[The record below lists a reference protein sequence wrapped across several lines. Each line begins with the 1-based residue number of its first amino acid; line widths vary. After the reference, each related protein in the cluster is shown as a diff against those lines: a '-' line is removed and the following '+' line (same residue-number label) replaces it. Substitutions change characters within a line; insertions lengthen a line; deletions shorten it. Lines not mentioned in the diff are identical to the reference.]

1 MDRKP
6 IAITVGDPS
15 GVGPEIIASWVSKN
29 AAKAS
34 SAVVIGHEKFLS
46 ALPDSVEKLTIGDA
60 GFEAVAGRPC
70 PEGARVAF
78 EALKV
83 AARGCTEGKFAAVVT
98 APISKECMREVG
110 FEYQGQTEFFADSW
124 GGTPVMSFAGTKF
137 IVSLVTWH
145 DSLKDV
151 PKLLDFAKIARA
163 VGASAELAK
172 KLRGVENPRIAVCG
186 LNPHAGENGLIGR
199 EEIDLINPA
208 LEKLREDFPNLSVSL
223 PPDTVFERVLKGEFD
238 CIVSM
243 YHDQA
248 LAPLKAV
255 EFDNAVN
262 VSMNLPHL
270 RVSPD
275 HGTAFGI
282 AGKGIANDGSFS
294 RAFELA
300 EKMVY

>member
-1 MDRKP
+1 M
-6 IAITVGDPS
+6 
-15 GVGPEIIASWVSKN
+15 
-29 AAKAS
+29 
-34 SAVVIGHEKFLS
+34 
-46 ALPDSVEKLTIGDA
+46 
-60 GFEAVAGRPC
+60 
-70 PEGARVAF
+70 
-78 EALKV
+78 
-83 AARGCTEGKFAAVVT
+83 
-98 APISKECMREVG
+98 
-110 FEYQGQTEFFADSW
+110 
-124 GGTPVMSFAGTKF
+124 
-137 IVSLVTWH
+137 
-145 DSLKDV
+145 
-151 PKLLDFAKIARA
+151 
-163 VGASAELAK
+163 
-172 KLRGVENPRIAVCG
+172 
-186 LNPHAGENGLIGR
+186 
-199 EEIDLINPA
+199 
-208 LEKLREDFPNLSVSL
+208 SVSL